1 MGTVSTASQLPRSFP
16 EAQGVPSSA
25 ISAFLNAIEE
35 QNIEL
40 HSFMLLRHRNVVAEG
55 WWSPYK
61 PELPHTLFSLSKSFT
76 STAIG
81 IAVSERLLSLDDK
94 VVSFFPD
101 EAPADISPNLAEMKI
116 SHLLM
121 MGTGHTFDTTMD
133 MQRSADGNWVRA
145 FLELPVEKTPGS
157 LFLYNTGA
165 TYMLAAILQKV
176 SGLTLLEYLEP
187 RLFSP
192 LGIKSPTWESCP
204 RGINVGGYGLS
215 VTTEEIAKFGQ
226 LYLQQGMWNN
236 EQILPKEWIAAA
248 TSKQIENGNGSPEA
262 SSSDWSQGYG
272 YQFWQCRHD
281 AYRADG
287 AFGQLC
293 MVMPQQD
300 AVVAI
305 TSGTNNMQ
313 RIMDAVWDHLLP
325 AMKSEPE
332 TLPDNPAA
340 AALADQLNSLSL
352 NPPEEQRSS
361 ELEKVLSGQIY
372 KLEENMYNLETFAIA
387 FSGTEAILTLYG
399 MFGEQTVALGRGK
412 WAASTATI
420 LDNTV
425 NLIMSS
431 FTWTQENKLLLTLR
445 FVETAFCITLEIA
458 VEEST
463 IVVSQQ
469 FNVSFPPEDQTI
481 ILVGHLE

>member
-1 MGTVSTASQLPRSFP
+1 METASTTSQLPRSLP
-16 EAQGVPSSA
+16 EDQGISSGA
-25 ISAFLNAIEE
+25 ISEFLNAIKE
-35 QNIEL
+35 QDIEL
-40 HSFMLLRHRNVVAEG
+40 HSFMLVRHRHVVAEG

-81 IAVSERLLSLDDK
+81 FAVSEGLLSLDDK

-101 EAPADISPNLAEMKI
+101 EAPAQISPNLAEMNI

-121 MGTGHTFDTTMD
+121 MGTGHTFDTTLD
-133 MQRSADGNWVRA
+133 LQRSKDGNWVRA
-145 FLELPVEKTPGS
+145 FLELPVGEAPGS

-165 TYMLAAILQKV
+165 TYMLSAILQKV

-187 RLFSP
+187 RLFAP

-226 LYLQQGMWNN
+226 LYLQQGLWNN
-236 EQILPKEWIAAA
+236 KQILPKEWIAAA
-248 TSKQIENGNGSPEA
+248 TSKQIENDDGSPG
-262 SSSDWSQGYG
+262 SSSSEWSQGYG

-293 MVMPQQD
+293 IVMPQQD

-305 TSGTNNMQ
+305 TSGANNMQ
-313 RIMDAVWDHLLP
+313 RIMDAVWNHLLP
-325 AMKSEPE
+325 AMKAE
-332 TLPDNPAA
+332 TEITSDAPAIE
-340 AALADQLNSLSL
+340 ALTAQLGSLSL
-352 NPPEEQRSS
+352 NPPKEQRSS
-361 ELEKVLSGQIY
+361 ELEKVLSGQLY
-372 KLEENMYNLETFAIA
+372 KMEENKRMLESFSITF
-387 FSGTEAILTLYG
+387 SDSEAIIKLSG
-399 MFGEQTVALGRGK
+399 MFGEQTVISGRGE
-412 WAASTATI
+412 WARSAASF
-420 LDNTV
+420 LNETV
-425 NLIMSS
+425 NQIMSS

-445 FVETAFCITLEIA
+445 LIETAFCITMELA
-458 VEEST
+458 VEESS
-463 IVVSQQ
+463 IVLTQQ
-469 FNVSFPPEDQTI
+469 FNVTLFADDQKMVF
-481 ILVGHLE
+481 VGHLA